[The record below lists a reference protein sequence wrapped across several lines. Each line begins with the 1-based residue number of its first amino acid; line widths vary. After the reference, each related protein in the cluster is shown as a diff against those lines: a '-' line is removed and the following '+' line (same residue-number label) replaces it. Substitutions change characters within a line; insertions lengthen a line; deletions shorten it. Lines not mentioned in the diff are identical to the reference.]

1 EHPMPGHP
9 MIPLIQWTSNER
21 IADLYGADLDARAEG
36 SGENWPAA
44 LLSLIESLSRGDF
57 TPLSL
62 RGNADFQITRGLLG
76 VSM

>member
-1 EHPMPGHP
+1 MAE
-9 MIPLIQWTSNER
+9 
-21 IADLYGADLDARAEG
+21 LYGADLDARAEG

-44 LLSLIESLSRGDF
+44 LVSLIEAMSRGDF
-57 TPLSL
+57 KPLSL